1 MTKIEKAIWEIQ
13 QDPERIY
20 KDRGIITLALAEL
33 ANSTLP
39 LKYSNK
45 YFEAKMELRRD

>member
-1 MTKIEKAIWEIQ
+1 MTKIEQAIQKIQ

-20 KDRGIITLALAEL
+20 KDRSIVTLVLAEL

-45 YFEAKMELRRD
+45 YYEAKMELRRN